1 MTHIEDLRRKTLEQY
16 GEFLGEMASLWL
28 PDACQYC
35 PAYIDCLR
43 SSVNCKC
50 PAAFTEWL
58 QGYSIL
64 RRDTQNIR
72 VLKRMAPRLL
82 ARWLGQHM
90 AAPIASAGNCS
101 DCPAYEQCVEGD
113 GASSCKEAFYRWLN
127 SKIPKGGSTNANES

>member
-50 PAAFTEWL
+50 PAAPPPFRFFERPARKKTDFAVFPL
-58 QGYSIL
+58 TKTKLRSIL
-64 RRDTQNIR
+64 FIRKHPRRQEKKPDAIR
-72 VLKRMAPRLL
+72 ECRSVN
-82 ARWLGQHM
+82 GQ
-90 AAPIASAGNCS
+90 
-101 DCPAYEQCVEGD
+101 VEEVQTR
-113 GASSCKEAFYRWLN
+113 C
-127 SKIPKGGSTNANES
+127 